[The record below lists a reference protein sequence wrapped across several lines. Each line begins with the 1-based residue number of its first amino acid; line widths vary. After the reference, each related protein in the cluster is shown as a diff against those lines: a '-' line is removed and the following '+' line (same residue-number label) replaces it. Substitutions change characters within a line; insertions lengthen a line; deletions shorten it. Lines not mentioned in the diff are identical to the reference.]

1 MKHTPR
7 MMKHLS
13 APVLALALICLL
25 PLLPEAP
32 AAAALDAHY
41 TSAFLSAHEQ
51 SAGNLLNSDRARDGL
66 PALALDPE
74 LCRIARIKSQDMR
87 DNQYFSHTSP
97 SYGDV
102 RAMLRHF
109 GFAFEAAGEN
119 IAHHRDVDKAQAALL
134 SSPSH
139 RRNLLS
145 SAYTRVGIG
154 IAQDRNGIYLTQI
167 FCR

>member
-1 MKHTPR
+1 
-7 MMKHLS
+7 
-13 APVLALALICLL
+13 
-25 PLLPEAP
+25 
-32 AAAALDAHY
+32 
-41 TSAFLSAHEQ
+41 
-51 SAGNLLNSDRARDGL
+51 
-66 PALALDPE
+66 
-74 LCRIARIKSQDMR
+74 
-87 DNQYFSHTSP
+87 
-97 SYGDV
+97 
-102 RAMLRHF
+102 MLRHF